1 MKNQKSIV
9 LIFVLIIFM
18 LLMAAPAQAEENEEH
33 LISNFFFYTDLREA
47 FNEITL
53 QTGINII
60 ADESVRGV
68 ITLDLDQVP
77 LEKAL
82 QMMLLSGG
90 YTFRKIDDYYLV
102 SVADPRSPTFQHLAE
117 TETIRLRYIS
127 AGEARA
133 LLPGHY
139 DRYLR
144 SSSDRDIITITAT
157 PEIIESFKIDL
168 DKIDT
173 PAQEIMIQMIVTEVS
188 TELLK
193 ERGADFFGFLN
204 QTQDDTFFQLL
215 YDRSGFASQFGDN
228 FGELETRLRF
238 LEQQEDVNIR
248 ANPRV
253 LVNDRETATLFI
265 GEEQV
270 IIIQPNDTTARLERV
285 DVGVSIN
292 VTPRVLTDDQLML
305 SVNPDI
311 SHFSEERQER
321 LVVKRSEMNTTVYA
335 ENGKTLTLGGMTLSR
350 EVEFTSA
357 VPILGDIPVLR
368 WLFRQETERESEREL
383 MIFLTPEIVRK

>member
-1 MKNQKSIV
+1 MNLRKEKLFIV
-9 LIFVLIIFM
+9 V
-18 LLMAAPAQAEENEEH
+18 LLMIILAATSIYAQENEEH
-33 LISNFFFYTDLREA
+33 LITSFFFYTDIREA
-47 FNEITL
+47 LSEITL
-53 QTGINII
+53 QTGVNII
-60 ADESVRGV
+60 ADDSVRGAV
-68 ITLDLDQVP
+68 TLDLEEVP

-82 QMMLLSGG
+82 QMILISGG
-90 YTFRKIDDYYLV
+90 YSFRKIDDYYLV
-102 SVADPRSPTFQHLAE
+102 SMADSRNPNFKYLAE
-117 TETIRLRYIS
+117 TETINLKYITAS
-127 AGEARA
+127 EARA
-133 LLPGHY
+133 LLPANY
-139 DRYLR
+139 DNYLR
-144 SSSDRDIITITAT
+144 SSSERDIITITAT
-157 PEIIESFKIDL
+157 PEIIEAFKEDL
-168 DKIDT
+168 EKIDT
-173 PAQEIMIQMIVTEVS
+173 PAQEIMVQMIVTEVS
-188 TELLK
+188 TDLLK

-215 YDRSGFASQFGDN
+215 YDRSGFATQFGDT

-238 LEQQEDVNIR
+238 LEEQEDVNIR

-285 DVGVSIN
+285 DVGVSID
-292 VTPRVLTDDQLML
+292 VTPRILTEDQLML

-335 ENGKTLTLGGMTLSR
+335 ENGKTLTLGGMTLSS
-350 EVEFTSA
+350 EIEFTSA

>member
-1 MKNQKSIV
+1 MSFRKENIISIV
-9 LIFVLIIFM
+9 LIMIF
-18 LLMAAPAQAEENEEH
+18 LVAFPIHAQETEEH
-33 LISNFFFYTDLREA
+33 LITNFFFYTDIREA

-53 QTGINII
+53 QTGVNII
-60 ADESVRGV
+60 ADDSVRGTV
-68 ITLDLDQVP
+68 TLDLEEIP
-77 LEKAL
+77 LEQAL
-82 QMMLLSGG
+82 HMMLISGG
-90 YTFRKIDDYYLV
+90 YSFRKIDDYYLV
-102 SVADPRSPTFQHLAE
+102 SMADPRNPNFQYMAE
-117 TETIRLRYIS
+117 TETIGLKYIS

-133 LLPGHY
+133 LLPAYY
-139 DRYLR
+139 DNYLR
-144 SSSDRDIITITAT
+144 SSGERDIITINAT
-157 PEIIESFKIDL
+157 PEIIEAFKLDL
-168 DKIDT
+168 EKIDT
-173 PAQEIMIQMIVTEVS
+173 PAKEIMIQMVVTEVS
-188 TELLK
+188 TDLLK

-204 QTQDDTFFQLL
+204 QTSEDTFFQFL
-215 YDRSGFASQFGDN
+215 YDRSGFASQLGDT

-253 LVNDRETATLFI
+253 LVKDRETATLFI

-285 DVGVSIN
+285 DVGVSID
-292 VTPRVLTDDQLML
+292 VTPRILTDDQLML

-335 ENGKTLTLGGMTLSR
+335 DNGKTLTLGGMTLNR
-350 EVEFTSA
+350 EIEFTSA

-368 WLFRQETERESEREL
+368 WLFRQETEKESEREL